1 MMRRAERGMTS
12 LVGMMLLGVMLLAA
26 CGLLTLERQAAQE
39 GRGYEAEVRLRLLA
53 QSEAERAALA
63 AKKVI

>member
-26 CGLLTLERQAAQE
+26 C
-39 GRGYEAEVRLRLLA
+39 
-53 QSEAERAALA
+53 ALA
-63 AKKVI
+63 FLFISFTYREEQYLVKQRK